1 MLEIEEKTMVKH
13 IVMFTFKE
21 ENKQENLQKAKEML
35 EALLETVPSLKSM
48 EVGINFS
55 TEERAMDLSLYS
67 EFDNQEGLELY
78 ANHPEHLEVVKF
90 IKSVATGSKVSDYI
104 V

>member
-1 MLEIEEKTMVKH
+1 MVKH
-13 IVMFTFKE
+13 IVMFNFKDDNKE
-21 ENKQENLQKAKEML
+21 ENLLKAKEML
-35 EALLETVPSLKSM
+35 EALLVTVPTLNKM

-55 TEERAMDLSLYS
+55 EEDRAMDMSLYS
-67 EFDNQEGLELY
+67 EFDNVEGLELY

-90 IKSVATGSKVSDYI
+90 IKSVATASKVSDYI

>member
-1 MLEIEEKTMVKH
+1 MIKH
-13 IVMFTFKE
+13 IVMFDLKE
-21 ENKQENLQKAKEML
+21 ENKKENLIKAKKML
-35 EALLETVPSLKSM
+35 EALIETVPTLKKM

-55 TEERAMDLSLYS
+55 EEERAMDLSLYS
-67 EFDNQEGLELY
+67 EFEDEEGLKLY

-90 IKSVATGSKVSDYI
+90 IKTIATSSKVSDYL

>member
-1 MLEIEEKTMVKH
+1 MLKH
-13 IVMFTFKE
+13 IVMFTFKD
-21 ENKQENLQKAKEML
+21 ENKKENLIKTKKML
-35 EALLETVPSLKSM
+35 EALLDTVPTLKSM

-55 TEERAMDLSLYS
+55 QEERAMDLSLYS
-67 EFDNQEGLELY
+67 EFENEEGLQLY

-90 IKSVATGSKVSDYI
+90 IKSVATGSKVSDYT